1 MLPAN
6 NLQKCFYNVID
17 RVLCW
22 DIFLDF
28 SVRGLALESSF
39 PNSDIIRTFL
49 EIIGWG
55 DSGRI
60 LSGFCKDSKRIL
72 KGFCKD
78 SGRLLE
84 ESGRILEGFWGFWKD
99 SGTILEGFST
109 DSCGIPMI
117 LGGFWQNSGWKQ

>member
-1 MLPAN
+1 M
-6 NLQKCFYNVID
+6 D
-17 RVLCW
+17 RVQN
-22 DIFLDF
+22 IT
-28 SVRGLALESSF
+28 AKH

-72 KGFCKD
+72 KGFCED

-84 ESGRILEGFWGFWKD
+84 DSGRIL
-99 SGTILEGFST
+99 
-109 DSCGIPMI
+109 MI
-117 LGGFWQNSGWKQ
+117 LGRFWDDSGRIM